1 MDDEREPL
9 MRRGRRTPSDPAGFT
24 PASVG
29 VRSRPFIFFRS
40 RSAAAA
46 ACRIGLALRESRPV
60 SGRKFH
66 SFFRGGK
73 ALTADFSLELLIP
86 KGLSLRRVPNRTR
99 PDSVRASSFARPFRR
114 ASASLFYSLCRA
126 VAKIGNC
133 RDGRRT
139 GVVIKIGAAGANE
152 RTKCRRSVFFDK
164 AGWVKAL

>member
-1 MDDEREPL
+1 

-29 VRSRPFIFFRS
+29 VRSRPFIFFQVAVGS
-40 RSAAAA
+40 RGGLPYR
-46 ACRIGLALRESRPV
+46 ACAPRIPTCFRQKISQLL
-60 SGRKFH
+60 SG
-66 SFFRGGK
+66 GGK

-114 ASASLFYSLCRA
+114 ASASLFLFFMSCGREDWELPGRA
-126 VAKIGNC
+126 AN
-133 RDGRRT
+133 GRRN
-139 GVVIKIGAAGANE
+139 KNRCSRRERADEMPEGAF
-152 RTKCRRSVFFDK
+152 FFDK

>member
-1 MDDEREPL
+1 MNANRRCGAVAELRPIPQGSRL
-9 MRRGRRTPSDPAGFT
+9 LRSAFGVVLSFFSGRGRQPRRLAVSGL
-24 PASVG
+24 
-29 VRSRPFIFFRS
+29 
-40 RSAAAA
+40 RSANPDLFPAENFTA
-46 ACRIGLALRESRPV
+46 
-60 SGRKFH
+60 
-66 SFFRGGK
+66 SFGGGK